1 LILFNDSDEAR
12 YRRIRQFA
20 KDLKDEYGIKL
31 VKGISFING
40 TEKDVPIYHAHKL
53 EMDYFTRDDLSWNL
67 KASQNLKSLR
77 DERFDILIDITD
89 TKSLHIDYFLKY
101 ASASMK
107 VGRAGSYRENE
118 FDLIIKSPESYSTE
132 LFLNQTKEILG
143 NLSIK

>member
-1 LILFNDSDEAR
+1 
-12 YRRIRQFA
+12 
-20 KDLKDEYGIKL
+20 
-31 VKGISFING
+31 
-40 TEKDVPIYHAHKL
+40 
-53 EMDYFTRDDLSWNL
+53 MDYFTRDDLSWNL